1 MTSTFGG
8 NPAQHFTLLSAH
20 TRGGRSDTEGRNQR
34 RRPDRRL
41 PAPSNRLLDQL
52 RRASAGCQQRR
63 RRQLPHS
70 HVPPRVSAGEP
81 STTRGGNSGPATTF
95 VCGRNTALDAQW
107 QREGNVCEEMTF
119 IRYCCFCV
127 KSEEAIGGGG
137 GDPSAKTRRRRKL
150 LLAANRCLRESWHSA
165 NRSSSDRNQQETRE
179 RRRAIVTR

>member
-34 RRPDRRL
+34 RRSDRRL

-63 RRQLPHS
+63 RRQLPYS
-70 HVPPRVSAGEP
+70 HIPPDISAGEP

-127 KSEEAIGGGG
+127 KSEEAIVGWGGGILQLRR
-137 GDPSAKTRRRRKL
+137 GDGASCYWQRT
-150 LLAANRCLRESWHSA
+150 
-165 NRSSSDRNQQETRE
+165 D
-179 RRRAIVTR
+179 V